1 MLYIL
6 QVRIGAKAVTVD
18 DFFKKNFVNNLA
30 LLLGC
35 DPSLIRFME
44 VISASGSSRRR
55 RRAVD
60 DNMQIVVEIGNNPA
74 PTVPYTSTTNNTNAT
89 QGSTPTA
96 SQNST
101 GTISDQPVDKIV
113 QSLIDSKYENIFRSI
128 QHLI

>member
-6 QVRIGAKAVTVD
+6 QVTIGAKAVTVD
-18 DFFKKNFVNNLA
+18 DFFKKNFVQNLA

-55 RRAVD
+55 RAVD
-60 DNMQIVVEIGNNPA
+60 ENMQIVVEIGNNPA

-113 QSLIDSKYENIFRSI
+113 QSLIDSKYKNIFRSI